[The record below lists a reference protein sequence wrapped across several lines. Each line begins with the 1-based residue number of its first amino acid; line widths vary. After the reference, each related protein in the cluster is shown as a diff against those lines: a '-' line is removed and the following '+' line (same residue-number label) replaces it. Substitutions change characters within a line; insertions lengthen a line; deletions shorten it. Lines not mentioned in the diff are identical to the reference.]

1 VSGYTAG
8 GTGHGGSE
16 PSKRRAE
23 LRDSDGRSIT
33 QKRWIILNIDAA
45 GTRGVTQDEAK
56 PDYRRAAIQDSTY
69 TGTRSTAHQ
78 EGRIVTLAEERH
90 GQTVYVTPRH
100 VQGRKVVPFTPNQ
113 GSRRAAPAP
122 PPREVRSAADRLDR
136 YADRVEP
143 MFIREDV
150 NLADLRTVTKWI
162 KDQ

>member
-8 GTGHGGSE
+8 GTGHGGSD

-23 LRDSDGRSIT
+23 LRDTDGRSIT

-56 PDYRRAAIQDSTY
+56 PDYRRAGIQDSTY

-78 EGRIVTLAEERH
+78 QGRIVTLAEERG

-100 VQGRKVVPFTPNQ
+100 VQGRRLVPFTPNQ
-113 GSRRAAPAP
+113 GSRRTVAVKP
-122 PPREVRSAADRLDR
+122 PPGVRRAADRLD
-136 YADRVEP
+136 AFATKAKGQMIPEP
-143 MFIREDV
+143 VDLDDLSTVTTWIRE
-150 NLADLRTVTKWI
+150 
-162 KDQ
+162 Q